1 MKQYLDGKYV
11 DMTEEEIETFKKL
24 AEETET
30 STPTDTDRIS
40 ALESA
45 VAELVIMQM
54 GGTE

>member
-1 MKQYLDGKYV
+1 MRVLHNKTYR
-11 DMTEEEIETFKKL
+11 DMTNEEIETFKKL